1 MNISHIHA
9 LTAGQA
15 AGLGVGAIIA
25 LVVAGLVAALLITK
39 LALRVAVVVIVLAL
53 AVVVWTQRSAVV
65 DAAQDAA
72 RRCNTSFFGV
82 HINPSDPGVRRACQ
96 SVTGR

>member
-15 AGLGVGAIIA
+15 AGLGVGAIVVLIVVG
-25 LVVAGLVAALLITK
+25 VVAAVLVTK
-39 LALRVAVVVIVLAL
+39 LALRVAVVVIVVAL
-53 AVVVWTQRSAVV
+53 GVVIWTQRSAVV

-96 SVTGR
+96 SVTNR